1 MVVECLRHLSINCY
15 CQVDI
20 AIEIVPGG
28 SGIDSSR
35 DCSHMDSVLFKTLI
49 NSLLLSG

>member
-1 MVVECLRHLSINCY
+1 MVVERLRHLSINCY

-35 DCSHMDSVLFKTLI
+35 DCSHADRILFETLI
-49 NSLLLSG
+49 N